1 MVYSYQFSDNMTI
14 GWLVKNMPTFLFP
27 DLSKQQARITKPFIG
42 ILALK
47 DQQPVGLILASSEN
61 THTIYRIH
69 SFLVHPNFHQQGIG
83 HTLLEK
89 LSKIIQQRGGK
100 KIEATYRNHW
110 QYVPAIQCLLN
121 KQQWTKPKPQL
132 VLANGKV
139 SDALSFFSK
148 FGTPKSTFSFLS
160 FTQLKISD
168 VDYIQKKQAN
178 TQWFDPDL
186 SPFTAQ
192 SSIHPACS
200 FLVKREGEIIGWIV
214 SHQLKKDLNE
224 LTALFI
230 DEAYR
235 SFKLTHLLIR
245 TVFEK
250 QLSLGIPRFLTTSK
264 VNGNAV
270 AKLMRR
276 AGEQS
281 DIFCTTAFY
290 TCKALEV

>member
-1 MVYSYQFSDNMTI
+1 MSFSYQFSDNMTI
-14 GWLVKNMPTFLFP
+14 DWLVKNMPTFLFP
-27 DLSKQQARITKPFIG
+27 DLSKQQTRITKPFIG

-47 DQQPVGLILASSEN
+47 GSQPVGLILASAETSQ
-61 THTIYRIH
+61 TIYRIH
-69 SFLVHPNFHQQGIG
+69 SFLVHPNFHRQGIG

-89 LSKIIQQRGGK
+89 LTIIIRQRGGK
-100 KIEATYRNHW
+100 QVEGIYRNHW
-110 QYVPAIQCLLN
+110 QYTPAIQQLLI
-121 KQQWTKPKPQL
+121 KQDWSKPQPQL
-132 VLANGKV
+132 VIANGQV
-139 SDALSFFSK
+139 SDALTFFSK
-148 FGTPKSTFSFLS
+148 FGQPKHTFSFLS
-160 FTQLKISD
+160 FTQLKKSD
-168 VDYIQKKQAN
+168 IDYIQNKQIN

-192 SSIHPACS
+192 SSIHSACS

-214 SHQLKKDLNE
+214 SHQLRKDLNE

-230 DEAYR
+230 DAQFR

-245 TVFEK
+245 TAFEK

-270 AKLMRR
+270 AKLLKR

-290 TCKALEV
+290 ASKEL

>member
-1 MVYSYQFSDNMTI
+1 MHVSYQFSDNMTI
-14 GWLVKNMPTFLFP
+14 GWLVKNMPSFLFP
-27 DLSKQQARITKPFIG
+27 DLSKQQARITKPFMG

-61 THTIYRIH
+61 TQTIYRIH
-69 SFLVHPNFHQQGIG
+69 SFLVHPNFHKQGIG
-83 HTLLEK
+83 NTLLEK
-89 LSKIIQQRGGK
+89 LTLIVRQRGGQ
-100 KIEATYRNHW
+100 KIEGTFRGHW
-110 QYVPAIQCLLN
+110 QYVPAVKQLLTN
-121 KQQWTKPKPQL
+121 HQWTKPQPQL
-132 VLANGKV
+132 VIANGTV
-139 SDALSFFSK
+139 RDALTFFSK
-148 FGTPKSTFSFLS
+148 FGEPKYTFSFLP
-160 FTQLKISD
+160 FTQLKKSD
-168 VDYIQKKQAN
+168 LDYVLKKQTT

-186 SPFTAQ
+186 SPLTAQ

-214 SHQLKKDLNE
+214 SHQLRKDLNE

-230 DEAYR
+230 DEAFR

-245 TVFEK
+245 TAFEK

-270 AKLMRR
+270 SKLMRR

-281 DIFCTTAFY
+281 DIFCTTVFY
-290 TCKALEV
+290 SCREL

>member
-1 MVYSYQFSDNMTI
+1 MPVSYQFSDNMTI
-14 GWLVKNMPTFLFP
+14 AWLVKNMPSFLFP
-27 DLSKQQARITKPFIG
+27 DLSKQQTRITKPLMG

-47 DQQPVGLILASSEN
+47 ENKPVGLILASSEN
-61 THTIYRIH
+61 TQTIYRIH
-69 SFLVHPNFHQQGIG
+69 SFLVHPNFHKQGIG
-83 HTLLEK
+83 NTLLEK
-89 LSKIIQQRGGK
+89 LSLIIRQRGGK
-100 KIEATYRNHW
+100 KIEGAFRGHW
-110 QYVPAIQCLLN
+110 QYVPAIKQLLKN
-121 KQQWTKPKPQL
+121 HQWIRPQPQL

-148 FGTPKSTFSFLS
+148 FGTPKSTFSFLP
-160 FTQLKISD
+160 FTQLKKSD
-168 VDYIQKKQAN
+168 IDYIYKKQTT

-186 SPFTAQ
+186 SPFTAK

-200 FLVKREGEIIGWIV
+200 FLVKSNGEIIGWIV
-214 SHQLKKDLNE
+214 SHQLSKDLNE

-230 DEAYR
+230 DEAFR

-245 TVFEK
+245 TAFEK

-281 DIFCTTAFY
+281 DIFCATAFY
-290 TCKALEV
+290 SCKEL